1 MNNVIDLN
9 NFLSDEDKR
18 RDGFVENEISLTCLK
33 ECIDEAHSKAYTN
46 ITAEKNPDERLK
58 KIGLIIKE

>member
-1 MNNVIDLN
+1 MNNVIAVIDLN
-9 NFLSDEDKR
+9 NFLSDEDK

-33 ECIDEAHSKAYTN
+33 ECIDEAHSKAYTY

-58 KIGLIIKE
+58 RNWFNN